1 MRFLMREQTY
11 ERPLAAGQ
19 LRYERD
25 GQPTGAVE
33 SWRWSAAATDA
44 GQGTPGYRILRV
56 DLDARAAPSGHSYL
70 YNLVQREN
78 GRFEQLK
85 YRFWANGMQLKG
97 NVLLED
103 EEIIATREVNEVYVS
118 EETAVLPG
126 YRFWFPSS
134 VGLGLLADGGP
145 KTEDGG
151 QDSPLLPPSSV
162 LRPVSTITLQAPA
175 GGDMLT
181 ADPPWPLGLVQ
192 VEVERTW
199 GRPEVVRVAGQEVTA
214 RPLTLTWSHHQR
226 TVWLDQSGLIL
237 KMERDDGL
245 TAVATRTIRYQG

>member
-1 MRFLMREQTY
+1 MREQAY

-19 LRYERD
+19 LRYERA

-134 VGLGLLADGGP
+134 VGLGLVGSSGFGNERIGVGETADS
-145 KTEDGG
+145 
-151 QDSPLLPPSSV
+151 DSIQ
-162 LRPVSTITLQAPA
+162 TITLQAPA
-175 GGDMLT
+175 GEIVLT

>member
-1 MRFLMREQTY
+1 MRFLVPEQPY
-11 ERPLAAGQ
+11 ERPLASGQ

-44 GQGTPGYRILRV
+44 GLGAPGYRILRV

-85 YRFWANGMQLKG
+85 YRFWANGVQLKG

-103 EEIIATREVNEVYVS
+103 EVIVATREVNEQYVS
-118 EETAVLPG
+118 EETAVTPG
-126 YRFWFPSS
+126 YCFWFPSS
-134 VGLGLLADGGP
+134 VGLGLVCNSGFGNERIDDGGLV
-145 KTEDGG
+145 
-151 QDSPLLPPSSV
+151 DSV
-162 LRPVSTITLQAPA
+162 QTITLQAPA
-175 GGDMLT
+175 GEVVLT
-181 ADPPWPLGLVQ
+181 SASTWPFGLIQ
-192 VEVERTW
+192 VMVKRSW
-199 GRPEVVRVAGQEVTA
+199 GRPETMTVARQEVTA
-214 RPLTLTWSHHQR
+214 RPLILQWANQQR
-226 TVWLDQSGLIL
+226 IVWLDQSGLVL

-245 TAVATRTIRYQG
+245 TAVATRYIRYQT

>member
-1 MRFLMREQTY
+1 MRFLVPEQPY
-11 ERPLAAGQ
+11 ERPLASGQ
-19 LRYERD
+19 LRYEQD

-85 YRFWANGMQLKG
+85 YRFWANGVQLKG

-103 EEIIATREVNEVYVS
+103 EAIMATREVNEVYVS

-126 YRFWFPSS
+126 YCFWFPSS
-134 VGLGLLADGGP
+134 VGLGLLADEGQR
-145 KTEDGG
+145 TDDGG
-151 QDSPLLPPSSV
+151 ENSLPVPRSSV
-162 LRPVSTITLQAPA
+162 LHPVSTVTLQAPA
-175 GGDMLT
+175 SGDRLT
-181 ADPPWPLGLVQ
+181 ADPPWPFELIQ
-192 VEVERTW
+192 VDVSRRW
-199 GRPEVVRVAGQEVTA
+199 GQPETIIVAGEEVGI
-214 RPLTLTWSHHQR
+214 RPLTLQWATQQR
-226 TVWLDQSGLIL
+226 TVWLDQSGLVL
-237 KMERDDGL
+237 KMERGDGL
-245 TAVATRTIRYQG
+245 TAVATRCIHYQA

>member
-1 MRFLMREQTY
+1 MRFLVREQAY
-11 ERPLAAGQ
+11 ERPLASGR

-33 SWRWSAAATDA
+33 SWRWTTA
-44 GQGTPGYRILRV
+44 TPGYQILRV

-103 EEIIATREVNEVYVS
+103 ESIVATREVNEVYVS
-118 EETAVLPG
+118 EETAVKPG

-134 VGLGLLADGGP
+134 VGLGLLENSGFGN
-145 KTEDGG
+145 ERIGVG
-151 QDSPLLPPSSV
+151 ERVNSDSMQ
-162 LRPVSTITLQAPA
+162 TITLQAPSGEA
-175 GGDMLT
+175 ILT
-181 ADPPWPLGLVQ
+181 VDPPWPLGLVQ
-192 VEVERTW
+192 VEVKRTW
-199 GRPEVVRVAGQEVTA
+199 GRSEVMTVAGQEVTV
-214 RPLTLTWSHHQR
+214 RPLTLQWANRQR
-226 TVWLDQSGLIL
+226 IVWLDQSGAVL

-245 TAVATRTIRYQG
+245 TAVATRYIRYQAWHNNKQ

>member
-1 MRFLMREQTY
+1 MRFLVPEQPY
-11 ERPLAAGQ
+11 ERPLASGQ

-33 SWRWSAAATDA
+33 SWRWSA
-44 GQGTPGYRILRV
+44 GTPGYRVLRV

-70 YNLVQREN
+70 YHLVQREN

-85 YRFWANGMQLKG
+85 YRFWANGLQLKG

-103 EEIIATREVNEVYVS
+103 EEIVATREVNEVYVT
-118 EETAVLPG
+118 EETAVLPD

-145 KTEDGG
+145 KTEDGE
-151 QDSPLLPPSSV
+151 QDSP
-162 LRPVSTITLQAPA
+162 LRPVSTITLQAPT

-181 ADPPWPLGLVQ
+181 ADPPWPFGLIQGDVF
-192 VEVERTW
+192 RGW
-199 GRPEVVRVAGQEVTA
+199 GQPETIVVAGEDVGV
-214 RPLTLTWSHHQR
+214 RPLTLQWATRQR
-226 TVWLDQSGLIL
+226 TIWLDQSGLVL
-237 KMERDDGL
+237 KMEREDGL
-245 TAVATRTIRYQG
+245 TAVASRLIRYKG

>member
-1 MRFLMREQTY
+1 MRFLVPEQPY
-11 ERPLAAGQ
+11 ERPLASGQ

-25 GQPTGAVE
+25 RQPTGAVE
-33 SWRWSAAATDA
+33 SWRWSAAATDV

-85 YRFWANGMQLKG
+85 YRFWANGVQLKG

-103 EEIIATREVNEVYVS
+103 EAIMATREVNEVYVS

-126 YRFWFPSS
+126 YCFWFPSS

-145 KTEDGG
+145 KDEFR
-151 QDSPLLPPSSV
+151 PPSSS
-162 LRPVSTITLQAPA
+162 LRLLPTVTLQAPA
-175 GGDMLT
+175 SGDRLT
-181 ADPPWPLGLVQ
+181 ADPPWPFELIQ
-192 VEVERTW
+192 VDVSRRWDQQETII
-199 GRPEVVRVAGQEVTA
+199 VAGEAVSV
-214 RPLTLTWSHHQR
+214 RPLTLQWATQQR
-226 TVWLDQSGLIL
+226 TVWLDQSGLVL

-245 TAVATRTIRYQG
+245 TAVATRFIRYKG

>member
-1 MRFLMREQTY
+1 VRFLVREQEY
-11 ERPLAAGQ
+11 ERPLASGQ

-33 SWRWSAAATDA
+33 SWRWS
-44 GQGTPGYRILRV
+44 QGTPGYRILRV

-85 YRFWANGMQLKG
+85 YRFWADGVQLKG

-103 EEIIATREVNEVYVS
+103 TEIVATREVHEQYVS
-118 EETAVLPG
+118 EETAVTPG

-134 VGLGLLADGGP
+134 VGLGLLENSGLRKEQMDDEAMV
-145 KTEDGG
+145 
-151 QDSPLLPPSSV
+151 DSVPTV
-162 LRPVSTITLQAPA
+162 TLRAPT
-175 GGDMLT
+175 GEVMLT
-181 ADPPWPLGLVQ
+181 ADRPWPFGLIQ
-192 VEVERTW
+192 VMVKRSW
-199 GRPEVVRVAGQEVTA
+199 GRPEMMTVARQEVRI
-214 RPLTLTWSHHQR
+214 RPLILQWANQQR
-226 TVWLDQSGLIL
+226 TVWLEQSGLVL

-245 TAVATRTIRYQG
+245 TAVVTRLIRY

>member
-1 MRFLMREQTY
+1 MRFLMREQAY

-19 LRYERD
+19 LRYERG

-33 SWRWSAAATDA
+33 SWRWTTA
-44 GQGTPGYRILRV
+44 TPGYQILRV

-78 GRFEQLK
+78 GRFEQLR
-85 YRFWANGMQLKG
+85 YRFWANGVQLKG

-103 EEIIATREVNEVYVS
+103 EAIMATREVNEVYLS

-134 VGLGLLADGGP
+134 VGLGLLGSSGFGNERIGAGETG
-145 KTEDGG
+145 
-151 QDSPLLPPSSV
+151 DSMQ
-162 LRPVSTITLQAPA
+162 TITLQAPTGA
-175 GGDMLT
+175 AVLT
-181 ADPPWPLGLVQ
+181 ADPPWPLELVQ

-199 GRPEVVRVAGQEVTA
+199 GRPETMRVAGEEVSV
-214 RPLTLTWSHHQR
+214 RPLTLTWSHQRR
-226 TVWLDQSGLIL
+226 TVWLDQLGIVW
-237 KMERDDGL
+237 KMTRDDGL
-245 TAVATRTIRYQG
+245 TAVAIRTVHYQE

>member
-1 MRFLMREQTY
+1 VRFLVREQEY
-11 ERPLAAGQ
+11 ERPLASGQ

-44 GQGTPGYRILRV
+44 GQSTPGYRILRV

-85 YRFWANGMQLKG
+85 YRFWADGVQLKG

-103 EEIIATREVNEVYVS
+103 TEIVATREVHEQYVS
-118 EETAVLPG
+118 EETAVNPG
-126 YRFWFPSS
+126 FCFWFPSS
-134 VGLGLLADGGP
+134 VGLGLLENCGLGKERMGDEAMVDIVP
-145 KTEDGG
+145 T
-151 QDSPLLPPSSV
+151 V
-162 LRPVSTITLQAPA
+162 TLRVPV
-175 GGDMLT
+175 GEVVLT
-181 ADPPWPLGLVQ
+181 ADPPWPFGLLQ
-192 VEVERTW
+192 VD
-199 GRPEVVRVAGQEVTA
+199 VVRRWGQPEMMTVAGEAVMA
-214 RPLTLTWSHHQR
+214 RPLILQWANQQR
-226 TVWLDQSGLIL
+226 TVWLEQSGLVL

-245 TAVATRTIRYQG
+245 TAVVSRHIRYQA